1 MARIRDRIID
11 ALEGRIPPEELG
23 PHWRHD
29 LAMPI
34 YHAACKLLACDREY
48 ERKLIT
54 AQIPPRILE
63 LCREEGKRLLAY
75 RRQLKNTIRTTAR
88 RMK

>member
-1 MARIRDRIID
+1 MTIHDRIKS
-11 ALEGRIPPEELG
+11 ALAGEIEPEELG

-34 YHAACKLLACDREY
+34 YQAACKLLECRDY
-48 ERKLIT
+48 ERKVIT
-54 AQIPPRILE
+54 AQMPPKILE

-75 RRQLKNTIRTTAR
+75 RRR
-88 RMK
+88 

>member
-1 MARIRDRIID
+1 MARIRDSIVD

-34 YHAACKLLACDREY
+34 YQTACKLLACKRDY
-48 ERKLIT
+48 ERKVIT
-54 AQIPPRILE
+54 AQMPPRILE
-63 LCREEGKRLLAY
+63 MCREEGKRLLDY
-75 RRQLKNTIRTTAR
+75 RRQYKNTIITAAR
-88 RMK
+88 RM

>member
-1 MARIRDRIID
+1 MTIHDRIKS
-11 ALEGRIPPEELG
+11 ALAGEIEPEELG

-34 YHAACKLLACDREY
+34 YQTACKLLACKREY

-54 AQIPPRILE
+54 AQMPPMILE
-63 LCREEGKRLLAY
+63 MCREEGKRLLAY
-75 RRQLKNTIRTTAR
+75 RRR
-88 RMK
+88 

>member
-1 MARIRDRIID
+1 MTIHDRIKS
-11 ALEGRIPPEELG
+11 ALAGEIEPEDLG

-34 YHAACKLLACDREY
+34 YQTACKLLACKRDY

-54 AQIPPRILE
+54 AQMPPRILE
-63 LCREEGKRLLAY
+63 MCREEGKRLLAY
-75 RRQLKNTIRTTAR
+75 RRR
-88 RMK
+88 